1 MGMPYISLQV
11 WIGPISSPP
20 NLSGALVHQNN
31 PPLDLKVRQL
41 TNIKDGIEQ
50 LMEPL
55 LLGIHVLQSLV
66 GCGV

>member
-1 MGMPYISLQV
+1 MGMLYISLQV
-11 WIGPISSPP
+11 WIGPNLITSK
-20 NLSGALVHQNN
+20 LSGALVHQNN

-41 TNIKDGIEQ
+41 TNIKDGIKQ

-55 LLGIHVLQSLV
+55 ILGIDVLQGLV

>member
-1 MGMPYISLQV
+1 MGMLYISLQV
-11 WIGPISSPP
+11 WIGP

-41 TNIKDGIEQ
+41 TNIKDGVEQ
-50 LMEPL
+50 LMEPIF
-55 LLGIHVLQSLV
+55 LGLDVFQGLV